1 MTNYGALIILQTIHQ
16 QYHDTINFSQVKQ
29 IYVFGYLLM
38 QRICFIYYM

>member
-1 MTNYGALIILQTIHQ
+1 MGHLLSYKQYIK